1 MAVASAG
8 QGSSGTADASAVS
21 VAVAKA
27 TATAIADA
35 VAKATNS
42 ESFFYC
48 AYILRSSF
56 TALKSQSSRYD
67 AHSSKLS
74 FLLVLMNND

>member
-27 TATAIADA
+27 TATAIANA

-42 ESFFYC
+42 ESVFYS

-56 TALKSQSSRYD
+56 SCPYVSKLCYA
-67 AHSSKLS
+67 AHTSKLS